1 MTNRSYLLCPCN
13 NSGCGYKEEVDKNV
27 PVSDN
32 SSMGKTTKWNKNI
45 YLEYLSRRGMAV
57 VVSSDDILARKA
69 QIIDQQNEF
78 WNQIRMYLKIC
89 VHIETYWRQIY
100 QKQSDKTWKHQLSI
114 QSGYPDTERKPNQII
129 NNDSF

>member
-1 MTNRSYLLCPCN
+1 
-13 NSGCGYKEEVDKNV
+13 
-27 PVSDN
+27 
-32 SSMGKTTKWNKNI
+32 MGKTTKWNKNI

-78 WNQIRMYLKIC
+78 WNQIRMYLKIY